1 MEMVQIDDIKVVTAN
16 VVCMVMVQLENL
28 NTVLQ
33 AILIVATITYTVART
48 VNEIKKIQEKRK
60 KIEGD
65 TE

>member
-1 MEMVQIDDIKVVTAN
+1 MVQMDDIKVMTAN

-48 VNEIKKIQEKRK
+48 VNEIRKIQEKRK
-60 KIEGD
+60 KIEED

>member
-1 MEMVQIDDIKVVTAN
+1 MEMLQMDDIKVVTAN

-60 KIEGD
+60 KIEED

>member
-1 MEMVQIDDIKVVTAN
+1 MEMVQMDDIKVMTAN

-48 VNEIKKIQEKRK
+48 VNEIRKIQEKRK
-60 KIEGD
+60 KIEED